1 MTTPDKIFSIHG
13 LEKQTEMCYNPKKGI
28 QMQLSYEPL
37 NNLLALKNMTKT
49 ELRTAAGLSKDT
61 LARIG
66 KNESVTLSTIVSI
79 CEVLECKIS
88 DVVEIIPSTG
98 AEVEG

>member
-1 MTTPDKIFSIHG
+1 
-13 LEKQTEMCYNPKKGI
+13 
-28 QMQLSYEPL
+28 MQLSYEPL
-37 NNLLALKNMTKT
+37 NNLLAHKDMTKT

-79 CEVLECKIS
+79 CEVLDCQIS
-88 DVVEIIPSTG
+88 DVVEIIPSKD
-98 AEVEG
+98 AEEKAEDKQYTTDQAGNRSRE